1 MDEQLP
7 PPPYSVHDP
16 SPQPFST
23 APTEPRNTSMFV
35 SGAAY
40 FEMRPPSVQRPAH
53 ALRFRV
59 AVLPDS
65 TPDHLPMPEPKQS
78 LVDRDVTPH
87 DWTTFVNHLIPYE
100 TTRRHT
106 REKGGEKG
114 IQSNIPV
121 DQDTYPT
128 ESERRHNVKAT
139 VDEWNQGF
147 FMPRGVR
154 ISVQLDRNTPQPSPV
169 LDDPISSRSA
179 GVGDLHQPCAQ
190 STPPVERT
198 RSAVTDQKSGK
209 KTIRDPELGKA
220 LYRAVEKQEVKTA
233 QVLLE
238 AGADP
243 DARPSWETPTIVQ
256 AVKKGDV
263 QLLEMLLKYGPDID
277 AHAPGDG
284 TALYTAV
291 SKGKTDMV
299 KLLLQCKADPNKRP
313 SGAEP
318 ALYKA
323 VSKQH
328 DDIVD
333 LLLQQSTIKIDDNPP
348 GGTTAMYLAAKK
360 SNTEL
365 VRRLLAA
372 GAKVDAR
379 PIGYNTAMFESAR
392 RGDYDI
398 CRVLLEDGAQVD
410 ARTTGGNTA
419 LWNIVGKKDERMLRL
434 LLDYGAGINAK
445 ACGGDTV
452 LEKAVNKGRHD
463 MVELLLQYKV

>member
-16 SPQPFST
+16 SPQPSST
-23 APTEPRNTSMFV
+23 APTEPRNRSIFV

-40 FEMRPPSVQRPAH
+40 FEMRPPPLQRPAH
-53 ALRFRV
+53 VLRFRL
-59 AVLPDS
+59 ASFPD
-65 TPDHLPMPEPKQS
+65 TTADHLPMPEPKQS
-78 LVDRDVTPH
+78 LVDRHVTPH
-87 DWTTFVNHLIPYE
+87 DWMTFVNHLMPYE
-100 TTRRHT
+100 TTRRHP
-106 REKGGEKG
+106 REKGGGKG
-114 IQSNIPV
+114 AQTNTSV
-121 DQDTYPT
+121 DQDTHPT
-128 ESERRHNVKAT
+128 ESERRHNAKAT

-147 FMPRGVR
+147 FLPRGVR
-154 ISVQLDRNTPQPSPV
+154 ISVLFGRTTPQPSSVP
-169 LDDPISSRSA
+169 DNPISSRSA
-179 GVGDLHQPCAQ
+179 AVRDPRRSISPSSPVQ
-190 STPPVERT
+190 STRP
-198 RSAVTDQKSGK
+198 SGTDHKSGK
-209 KTIRDPELGKA
+209 KTNRDPELGKA

-256 AVKKGDV
+256 AVKKGNV

-299 KLLLQCKADPNKRP
+299 KLLSKYKADPIKRP
-313 SGAEP
+313 NGQEP

-323 VSKQH
+323 VSKQY

-360 SNTEL
+360 GNTEL
-365 VRRLLAA
+365 VRRLLTA

-379 PIGYNTAMFESAR
+379 PMGYNTAMFESAK
-392 RGDYDI
+392 RGDYDV
-398 CRVLLEDGAQVD
+398 CRVLLEHGAQVD

-419 LWNIVGKKDERMLRL
+419 LWNIVGKKDERLIRL
-434 LLDYGAGINAK
+434 LLDYGACIHAK
-445 ACGGDTV
+445 ACGGETV
-452 LEKAVNKGRHD
+452 MERAVKKGRHD
-463 MVELLLQYKV
+463 MVELLLQYRV